1 MYEDD
6 SSSEGGP
13 KSSFEVYRAEGDVLF
28 KQGEYRKA
36 INSYNTVITH
46 PLVFIQCLPMS
57 FMILHHATC
66 PLSANIDEYPLT

>member
-36 INSYNTVITH
+36 INSYNTVIFNPPSRIH
-46 PLVFIQCLPMS
+46 SVFTNVIHDIAPGHLP
-57 FMILHHATC
+57 FIC
-66 PLSANIDEYPLT
+66 QY